1 MDYIFCSST
10 TFKVT
15 SILTLPTLAEIESED
30 PRMAKIKV
38 DPLFGHCPPR
48 FIKAFEGC
56 RENINKK
63 CGILNQFPEELDVI
77 KRNTATI
84 KRELKAQLQKN
95 NKRDST
101 TGHIPF
107 YTGSYAALPC
117 EDKFRYT
124 RWLPSEKFPS
134 SHLALCADVYINFS
148 ELSVEWDRFV

>member
-1 MDYIFCSST
+1 MDYIFCSSK

-63 CGILNQFPEELDVI
+63 CAEKDYIE
-77 KRNTATI
+77 
-84 KRELKAQLQKN
+84 
-95 NKRDST
+95 ST
-101 TGHIPF
+101 YEYFGKCKK
-107 YTGSYAALPC
+107 G
-117 EDKFRYT
+117 
-124 RWLPSEKFPS
+124 
-134 SHLALCADVYINFS
+134 
-148 ELSVEWDRFV
+148 DRAF